1 MKTII
6 DLGNIPLVNNL
17 KNSKQESLDSKKYS
31 LKIIE
36 DNDLLMR
43 LDTEVDPKELYST
56 YYYKSGVSEPYI
68 QHCKRMWYDIEHLI
82 YGSTPFKKPET
93 SPLFVDIGG
102 NDGTLLNS
110 LKSQFDKNLGDVEL
124 INVDASI
131 SFKEDNE
138 LKGIKY
144 INSFWGDIQLER
156 KANLITSTNVFQH
169 TQDVHKFLKGIKN
182 NLDGIWV
189 LEFPYFLT
197 TVETDQFD
205 QIYHEHYYYWL
216 VTPLVKLFEE
226 YGLGIIS
233 ISEQKIHGGTLR
245 IISTNKRETDHSV
258 VDSYIQKEKNFNFSA
273 WSTKISSKLI
283 RDKIFLSKLSSRGGS
298 FACFGAAA
306 KGCVYLNCL
315 DYDFIKT
322 KVKYVVD
329 DTLEK
334 QGKFVPGI
342 GLEIVNREKL
352 YNDQPEYLIVMA
364 HNFKDHIIKSLRP
377 HYKGKI
383 IVMLPEIE
391 IYD

>member
-56 YYYKSGVSEPYI
+56 YYYKSGVSEPYM

-334 QGKFVPGI
+334 QGKFVSGI

>member
-56 YYYKSGVSEPYI
+56 YYYKSGVSEPYM

>member
-56 YYYKSGVSEPYI
+56 YYYKSGVSEPYM

-93 SPLFVDIGG
+93 SSLFVDIGG

>member
-1 MKTII
+1 
-6 DLGNIPLVNNL
+6 
-17 KNSKQESLDSKKYS
+17 
-31 LKIIE
+31 
-36 DNDLLMR
+36 
-43 LDTEVDPKELYST
+43 
-56 YYYKSGVSEPYI
+56 
-68 QHCKRMWYDIEHLI
+68 MWYDIEHLI

>member
-6 DLGNIPLVNNL
+6 DLGKIPLVNNL
-17 KNSKQESLDSKKYS
+17 KLSKEEALNSNKFS
-31 LKIIE
+31 LKIVE
-36 DNDLLMR
+36 DDNLMMR
-43 LDTEVDPKELYST
+43 LDTAVDPTELYST
-56 YYYKSGVSEPYI
+56 YYYKSGISEPYI
-68 QHCKRMWYDIEHLI
+68 QHCKRMWYDIEHYI
-82 YGSTPFKKPET
+82 YGATPFKKPENKL
-93 SPLFVDIGG
+93 LFVDIGG

-110 LKSQFDKNLGDVEL
+110 LRSQFDKNLGEVDL
-124 INVDASI
+124 INVDASE
-131 SFKEDNE
+131 SFKEENE
-138 LKGIKY
+138 SKAIKY
-144 INSFWGDIQLER
+144 VNSFWGDIQLER

-169 TQDVHKFLKGIKN
+169 TEDVHKFLKGIQN

-189 LEFPYFLT
+189 LEFPYFQT

-216 VTPLVKLFEE
+216 VTPLVKLFEQ

-245 IISTNKRETDHSV
+245 IISTNKRETDYSV
-258 VDSYIQKEKNFNFSA
+258 VNSYLEKEKNFDFSK
-273 WSTKISSKLI
+273 WSDKISLKLMN
-283 RDKIFLSKLSSRGGS
+283 DKIFLNRLGSRGGS

-315 DYDFIKT
+315 DYDFIRS

-329 DTLEK
+329 DTKEK

-342 GLEIVNREKL
+342 GLEIVDREIL
-352 YNDQPEYLIVMA
+352 YRDQPEYLIIMA
-364 HNFKDHIIKSLRP
+364 HNFKDHIIKTLRP

-383 IVMLPEIE
+383 IVMLPEIQ

>member
-31 LKIIE
+31 LKVIE

-93 SPLFVDIGG
+93 TPLFVDIGG

-110 LKSQFDKNLGDVEL
+110 LKSQFDKNLGDIEL
-124 INVDASI
+124 INVDAST

-245 IISTNKRETDHSV
+245 IISTNKRKTDHSV

-273 WSTKISSKLI
+273 WSTKISLKLI